1 MQISIPP
8 HSLFLLPSPHPAIFS
23 SSLLPK
29 HHVYFLQGGCDRCCR
44 AHHLGTARSVLAERR
59 GTWPSRGRDLACVPA
74 LGPPATRQVLHRQ
87 CVIWGTSAVVS
98 FHFKLLWPPSTLVL
112 LHHPIPASCRPLPSP
127 FHSELRAS
135 LPHPSAFPGRCHEPL
150 SLFFF
155 FS

>member
-29 HHVYFLQGGCDRCCR
+29 HHVYFLEEACDCCCR
-44 AHHLGTARSVLAERR
+44 S
-59 GTWPSRGRDLACVPA
+59 PSTDGSIGAGREWGNMAIAWSGHLACVPA
-74 LGPPATRQVLHRQ
+74 LGPPAPRRCVTR
-87 CVIWGTSAVVS
+87 GTSAVVS
-98 FHFKLLWPPSTLVL
+98 LHFKLLWPPSTLVL
-112 LHHPIPASCRPLPSP
+112 LHRPIPASCRPLPSP

-135 LPHPSAFPGRCHEPL
+135 RHILQPFLEGATNLFL